1 MLATYRVSAK
11 PMQANVPLKRVQL
24 NLLQA
29 FRGVAALLVVLFHV
43 DQLSNETMNQPF
55 LFDFFKFGS
64 AGVDYFLILSGFIAI
79 YAHWNELGV
88 RSLTKFKTFL
98 IKRFIRIYPVYWIVT
113 AIVLVFFLVIPGFAK
128 PGDLAPAFLI
138 KSFLLFP
145 QANSPLLNVGW
156 TLILIVFFYL
166 VFSLIYLLP
175 IRLFLGVVGV
185 FILASL
191 TQYIGGL
198 SVTSDYPVLKL
209 VTNSVNLEF
218 VLGCLAAWIVI
229 TRHLPQ
235 RKTLLYTGAGLLLF
249 FGILQ
254 AYDLLLTTQAAIKP
268 VSIFGITILLNRVV
282 FFGLPCFLLVMGA
295 ASLDM
300 KKGIDIPQWLN
311 YLGNASYSIY
321 LIHSPI
327 VSAITKVAVKLG
339 WNNSVWQAFGVS
351 LVIIVVAVG
360 ISCLFYSFVEK
371 PVVNF
376 LRKQLVKKRKPA

>member
-1 MLATYRVSAK
+1 
-11 PMQANVPLKRVQL
+11 MQANVPLKRVRL

-55 LFDFFKFGS
+55 LFDFFQFGS
-64 AGVDYFLILSGFIAI
+64 AGVDYFLVLSGFVAI

-88 RSLTKFKTFL
+88 RSFAKFKSFL
-98 IKRFIRIYPVYWIVT
+98 IKRFIRIYPVYWIVSS
-113 AIVLVFFLVIPGFAK
+113 IVLVFFLVIPGFAK
-128 PGDLAPAFLI
+128 PGDLAPEFLI

-145 QANSPLLNVGW
+145 QVNSPLLNVGW

-166 VFSLIYLLP
+166 VFSLVYLLP
-175 IRLFLGVVGV
+175 IRLFFGVAGV

-198 SVTSDYPVLKL
+198 SVTADYPVLKL

-218 VLGCLAAWIVI
+218 ALGCLAAWIVI

-235 RKTLLYTGAGLLLF
+235 RKTLLYTGAGLLLL
-249 FGILQ
+249 FGILH
-254 AYDLLLTTQAAIKP
+254 AYDFLLTTQAAVEP

-282 FFGLPCFLLVMGA
+282 FFGIPCFLLVMGA

-300 KKGIDIPQWLN
+300 TKGIDIPQWLN

-327 VSAITKVAVKLG
+327 VSAITKIGVKLG
-339 WNNSVWQAFGVS
+339 WNNSVWQAFGVN
-351 LVIIVVAVG
+351 LGIIVIAVG
-360 ISCLFYSFVEK
+360 ISCLFYSFVEQ
-371 PVVNF
+371 PVVNL
-376 LRKQLVKKRKPA
+376 LRKQLVKKRQSA